1 MDSKIFAG
9 SIHLSYVV
17 TTPTA
22 NVIVS
27 SDSAKHQILLSQIF
41 VLTLWFLFAYGSMA
55 WKFFPYNVVAS
66 DPLWNHPS
74 NQLDRFARGM
84 VLRLLVFS
92 ISFVA
97 ADIVFI
103 VKDKPHQIFQ
113 RDSDNIIY
121 TATIPLLKVSLF
133 IAEAYSEPCQSP
145 KMELFLKKNSHLK
158 VVNYFCKKLHLNICQ
173 SSEHA
178 SVWPYFFIVLLKGR
192 PPRLGFYD

>member
-1 MDSKIFAG
+1 MLLF
-9 SIHLSYVV
+9 
-17 TTPTA
+17 
-22 NVIVS
+22 
-27 SDSAKHQILLSQIF
+27 HQTVQNTKF
-41 VLTLWFLFAYGSMA
+41 YCHRFLFERYDFYLLMVLWLKS
-55 WKFFPYNVVAS
+55 FFPYNVVAS

-84 VLRLLVFS
+84 ILRLLVF
-92 ISFVA
+92 IIYFVA

-145 KMELFLKKNSHLK
+145 KMELFSKKNSHLK
-158 VVNYFCKKLHLNICQ
+158 VLTTFAKSFILIFARVLNTLLY
-173 SSEHA
+173 EHIF
-178 SVWPYFFIVLLKGR
+178 S
-192 PPRLGFYD
+192 

>member
-1 MDSKIFAG
+1 MIF
-9 SIHLSYVV
+9 IC
-17 TTPTA
+17 
-22 NVIVS
+22 
-27 SDSAKHQILLSQIF
+27 
-41 VLTLWFLFAYGSMA
+41 LWFYGL
-55 WKFFPYNVVAS
+55 KVFFPYNVVAS

-145 KMELFLKKNSHLK
+145 KMELFSKKNSHLK

-178 SVWPYFFIVLLKGR
+178 SVWPHFFIVLLKGR
-192 PPRLGFYD
+192 PPRQGFYD